1 VHYNERRERC
11 VFDKQV
17 LCDEKRPVM
26 NVDLKKDVLRIVRRR
41 DVAIYITSI
50 GLIGLIYV

>member
-1 VHYNERRERC
+1 MC
-11 VFDKQV
+11 DKQV

>member
-1 VHYNERRERC
+1 MHYNERRERYVC
-11 VFDKQV
+11 DKQV